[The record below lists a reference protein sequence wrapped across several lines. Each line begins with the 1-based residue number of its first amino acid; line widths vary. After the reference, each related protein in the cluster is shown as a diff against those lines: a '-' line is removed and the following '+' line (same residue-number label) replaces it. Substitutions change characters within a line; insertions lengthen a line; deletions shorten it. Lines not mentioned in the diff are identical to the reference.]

1 MNKKTISNGLLME
14 VLHSSNNEF
23 NTVFEGN
30 RNGTAIE
37 ILDFDKSNS
46 KQVEKSTV
54 NTSNLLKVIICY

>member
-1 MNKKTISNGLLME
+1 MNKKRISNGLLME
-14 VLHSSNNEF
+14 VHSSNNEF

-30 RNGTAIE
+30 KNGTAIE